1 MVSPDGKLG
10 DRSGSSK
17 RKSGYNKWNA
27 EESLSGILQKA
38 IVSNLLDQ
46 RDPCHV
52 QVCANCLKFLH
63 EISLPHTTLAY
74 KIIVFIVFYKNF
86 LAGLDSNGSQL

>member
-27 EESLSGILQKA
+27 EESLSGIYRKPHYQ
-38 IVSNLLDQ
+38 ICGINVIMS
-46 RDPCHV
+46 CETFS
-52 QVCANCLKFLH
+52 QVL
-63 EISLPHTTLAY
+63 
-74 KIIVFIVFYKNF
+74 
-86 LAGLDSNGSQL
+86 